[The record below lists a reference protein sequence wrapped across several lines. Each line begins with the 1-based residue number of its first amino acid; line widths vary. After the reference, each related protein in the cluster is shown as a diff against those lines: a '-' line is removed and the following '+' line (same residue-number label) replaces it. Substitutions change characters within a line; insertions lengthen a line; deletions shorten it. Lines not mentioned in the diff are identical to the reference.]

1 MGKIK
6 RSHSRKTQNGKKS
19 SDLTENN
26 SEIIKMKIEVELIR
40 GSKGYGITIAGGTL
54 HQYHP
59 GDNGIYVTRLTEGG
73 PAAKSGKI
81 AVGDRLLAIKCIK
94 NSDEIN
100 YILLE
105 NCSHE
110 TAVKAMK
117 QCKNTAILLI
127 EKAEDE
133 EALEYVDEHLKNA
146 ENPPQNQQNPR
157 KTEETS
163 NEAFKNTT
171 TESD

>member
-1 MGKIK
+1 M
-6 RSHSRKTQNGKKS
+6 
-19 SDLTENN
+19 
-26 SEIIKMKIEVELIR
+26 
-40 GSKGYGITIAGGTL
+40 
-54 HQYHP
+54 
-59 GDNGIYVTRLTEGG
+59 
-73 PAAKSGKI
+73 SGKI

-127 EKAEDE
+127 EKAEQEDTD
-133 EALEYVDEHLKNA
+133 LLPKVGA
-146 ENPPQNQQNPR
+146 ENPQDQHPR
-157 KTEETS
+157 KTEETA

-171 TESD
+171 TESDIL

>member
-1 MGKIK
+1 M
-6 RSHSRKTQNGKKS
+6 
-19 SDLTENN
+19 
-26 SEIIKMKIEVELIR
+26 
-40 GSKGYGITIAGGTL
+40 
-54 HQYHP
+54 
-59 GDNGIYVTRLTEGG
+59 
-73 PAAKSGKI
+73 
-81 AVGDRLLAIKCIK
+81 AIKCIK

-127 EKAEDE
+127 EKAEDQ
-133 EALEYVDEHLKNA
+133 EALENVDERLKTA
-146 ENPPQNQQNPR
+146 ENPQEGLKTAENPR

-171 TESD
+171 TESDIL

>member
-1 MGKIK
+1 M
-6 RSHSRKTQNGKKS
+6 
-19 SDLTENN
+19 
-26 SEIIKMKIEVELIR
+26 
-40 GSKGYGITIAGGTL
+40 
-54 HQYHP
+54 
-59 GDNGIYVTRLTEGG
+59 
-73 PAAKSGKI
+73 
-81 AVGDRLLAIKCIK
+81 AIKCIK

-105 NCSHE
+105 NCNHE

-127 EKAEDE
+127 EKAVDQ
-133 EALEYVDEHLKNA
+133 EALENA
-146 ENPPQNQQNPR
+146 ENPQEGLKTAENQQNPR

-171 TESD
+171 TESDIL

>member
-1 MGKIK
+1 MTEFQLNEKSQFTTILLQNLFDKILK
-6 RSHSRKTQNGKKS
+6 F
-19 SDLTENN
+19 
-26 SEIIKMKIEVELIR
+26 
-40 GSKGYGITIAGGTL
+40 ITNVFL
-54 HQYHP
+54 FQKF
-59 GDNGIYVTRLTEGG
+59 RLTEGG

-127 EKAEDE
+127 EKAEDQ
-133 EALEYVDEHLKNA
+133 EALENA
-146 ENPPQNQQNPR
+146 ENTQEGLKTAENPR

-171 TESD
+171 TESDIL